1 MAAKKPAKKRT
12 SQPIASES
20 KSKEEREE
28 FSFLKSD
35 SKIELP
41 SDTRQTILE
50 MNEADREKHTPAFF
64 IGLVAAV
71 ALLSAFIT
79 FGIAQQIKPT
89 VDSRTTL
96 AAKTSGGVCLSE
108 KELRKL
114 VSEQKITAYWA
125 GPISNA
131 TYSINTSNAGQV
143 FVRYVL
149 KGQNCDSETKEFR
162 VIATYAVVGAYDTTR
177 VAGGQS
183 NGVSLANADG
193 SVVYF
198 NKDVPTNVYLAYPG
212 IDYQIEI
219 YDPNPKDAVTLATA
233 ANKIQLIKG

>member
-1 MAAKKPAKKRT
+1 VPPKKPGKK
-12 SQPIASES
+12 SAS
-20 KSKEEREE
+20 
-28 FSFLKSD
+28 KSD
-35 SKIELP
+35 SSDMFNNFSSFSSNESSVEQPI
-41 SDTRQTILE
+41 DTRLAVLDIAE
-50 MNEADREKHTPAFF
+50 EREKHTPVFF
-64 IGLVAAV
+64 VGLITAV
-71 ALLSAFIT
+71 ALISAFIT

-114 VSEQKITAYWA
+114 VTEQKVNAYWA
-125 GPISNA
+125 GPVSNA
-131 TYSINTSNAGQV
+131 TYSLNTTSVGQV

-162 VIATYAVVGAYDTTR
+162 VIATYAVAGAYDSTKA
-177 VAGGQS
+177 AGSQS

-193 SVVYF
+193 SIVYF
-198 NKDVPTNVYLAYPG
+198 NKDVPTNVYVAYPG

-219 YDPNPKDAVTLATA
+219 YDPNPKDAVTIATTPS
-233 ANKIQLIKG
+233 KIQLIKS